1 MNDYAHKHFITQ
13 ASGEIFGAELC
24 FLSVVERF
32 HEWWGELV
40 PTTAALIQ
48 DLWSLW
54 ITLNIIDTITCPLG
68 LH

>member
-1 MNDYAHKHFITQ
+1 MEKAHALVSAPPTDRGTKKKIRGRDHSAQ
-13 ASGEIFGAELC
+13 LVELC

-48 DLWSLW
+48 DPWSL
-54 ITLNIIDTITCPLG
+54 
-68 LH
+68 